1 MVNNC
6 ILVVDDEIRM
16 RKLIK
21 DFLVAKGYSILEAED
36 GEKALEAFEENK
48 NKINLVLL
56 DVMMPKLDGWS
67 VLRQIRQESKVPII
81 MLTARGEEQDEL
93 FGFELGVDEYIS
105 KPFSPK
111 ILVARVEAILKR
123 TAPDSK
129 EVKDY
134 GGVEIDKEGRT
145 VKVDGKLIELSLRE
159 YELLTYLVEN
169 KDIALSRD
177 KILNNVWNYDYYGD
191 SRTIDSHIKK
201 IRHKLIIIFL
211 ILVNNFV
218 LGRFYLYSKRQ
229 TLKSVY
235 RTVND
240 YYNNDKSENF
250 EEKLEQIAIQNN
262 FDILIRNNE
271 NVNIYTSNKD
281 FYSTFGQMNEMTSR
295 FNIGV
300 GELIEQ
306 SDNFVIKKIKDSKNG
321 ITYILLSSTLDNGYL
336 LYIRI
341 PISSIQ
347 ESVKIS
353 NNFLYLMAG
362 FAILIAAVIVSY
374 VSRKFTDPILELNDI
389 AKKMSNLDFSHKYRI
404 KDVDD
409 EINNLGRS
417 INVMSDKLERTIN
430 QLRNSN
436 IELEKDIEEKSK
448 IDEMRKSFISDV
460 SHELKTPIA
469 LIQGYSEGLLE
480 NVNTDEESRKFYA
493 EVILDETNKMDKLV
507 KQLLELMKLEYG
519 KRQFNDKK
527 FNIVEVEKEV
537 VRKSKVMLEEK
548 KVKIEFNLS
557 EEINVFAD
565 DFYIEQVISNYI
577 TNAIKHVKEI
587 DGKKVISI
595 VNEVNIEK
603 NKVRV
608 KIFNTGEN
616 IAEEHI
622 NRIWNRFYKVDESRN
637 RTDGGTGIGLS
648 FVKAIMNNYGN
659 RYGVTNKDDGVEFYF
674 DLDLIV

>member
-1 MVNNC
+1 MSKKQNPLKSVR
-6 ILVVDDEIRM
+6 V
-16 RKLIK
+16 KL
-21 DFLVAKGYSILEAED
+21 F
-36 GEKALEAFEENK
+36 
-48 NKINLVLL
+48 
-56 DVMMPKLDGWS
+56 M
-67 VLRQIRQESKVPII
+67 
-81 MLTARGEEQDEL
+81 T
-93 FGFELGVDEYIS
+93 
-105 KPFSPK
+105 
-111 ILVARVEAILKR
+111 
-123 TAPDSK
+123 
-129 EVKDY
+129 
-134 GGVEIDKEGRT
+134 
-145 VKVDGKLIELSLRE
+145 LSL
-159 YELLTYLVEN
+159 V
-169 KDIALSRD
+169 
-177 KILNNVWNYDYYGD
+177 IL
-191 SRTIDSHIKK
+191 
-201 IRHKLIIIFL
+201 LIIIFL

-519 KRQFNDKK
+519 KRQFSDKK

-659 RYGVTNKDDGVEFYF
+659 RYGVTNKEDGVEFYF